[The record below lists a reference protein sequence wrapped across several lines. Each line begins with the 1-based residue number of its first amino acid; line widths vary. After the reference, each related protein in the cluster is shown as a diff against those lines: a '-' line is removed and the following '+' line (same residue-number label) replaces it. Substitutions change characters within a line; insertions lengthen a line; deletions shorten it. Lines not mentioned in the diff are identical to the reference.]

1 MTIIGVS
8 GSTKC
13 DWAILYVDGKVLRCS
28 TRGINPLFHDA
39 DEIAAIIQSS
49 SDLLAHARETVAVFI
64 YGAGCSSKSRQ
75 NVVRN
80 ALSAV
85 FPKAH
90 HIVNHDIVASAL
102 AVYQGK
108 PMIAAILGTG
118 SNACYY
124 DGDIVRQEVPAL
136 DYILGDEGG
145 GAYFGKILLRDY
157 LYKKLPAE
165 IHQAFEQEFH
175 LTRDDILEKVYMQ
188 PYANVYL
195 ASFMSFIHTHKDHS
209 YFSELIKDGFDKFFA
224 IHILSFSK
232 YKEIPVHFT
241 GSVAY
246 YFEEILQTVAAD
258 HGVTIGSIIK
268 EPIEGLITYHEQ
280 KLKTA

>member
-13 DWAILYVDGKVLRCS
+13 DWAILHVEGEVVRCS
-28 TRGINPLFHDA
+28 TRGINPLFHDVE
-39 DEIAAIIQSS
+39 DITSIIQSS
-49 SDLLAHARETVAVFI
+49 AILTEYARETEAVFV

-75 NVVRN
+75 NMVRN

-85 FPKAH
+85 FTKSH
-90 HIVNHDIVASAL
+90 LVVNHDIVASAL
-102 AVYQGK
+102 ATYQGE

-145 GAYFGKILLRDY
+145 GAYFGKQLLNAF
-157 LYKKLPAE
+157 LYRKLPAD
-165 IHQAFEQEFH
+165 IQSDFESSYH
-175 LTRDDILEKVYMQ
+175 LTRDDIFEKVYNE

-195 ASFMSFIHTHKDHS
+195 ASFMPFIQAHQEHP
-209 YFSELIKDGFDKFFA
+209 YFRKMLLEGFRKFFETQ
-224 IHILSFSK
+224 ITSFSK
-232 YKEIPVHFT
+232 YQQVLLHFT

-246 YFEEILQTVAAD
+246 FFQDLLKEVSGEYNTKIGFIL
-258 HGVTIGSIIK
+258 K
-268 EPIEGLITYHEQ
+268 EPIEGLITYHEN
-280 KLKTA
+280 KLKSA

>member
-13 DWAILYVDGKVLRCS
+13 DWAILSPGKDPVRCS
-28 TRGINPLFHDA
+28 TGGINPLFRDA
-39 DEIAAIIQSS
+39 ETIAGIISS
-49 SDLLAHARETVAVFI
+49 SADLTTHARQASAVFV
-64 YGAGCSSKSRQ
+64 YGAGCSSRSRQ

-80 ALSAV
+80 ALAAV

-90 HIVNHDIVASAL
+90 HVVNHDIVASAL
-102 AVYQGK
+102 ATYSGSPV
-108 PMIAAILGTG
+108 IAAILGTG

-145 GAYFGKILLRDY
+145 GAYFGKKLIRDY
-157 LYKKLPAE
+157 LYNRLPKE
-165 IHQAFEQEFH
+165 IHQAFSAQYS
-175 LTRDDILEKVYMQ
+175 LGRDEILENVYMR

-195 ASFMSFIHTHKDHS
+195 ASFMKFIQEHKDHP
-209 YFSELIKDGFDKFFA
+209 YFREMILHGFRLFFE
-224 IHILSFSK
+224 IQVCSFSK
-232 YKEIPVHFT
+232 YQELPVHFT

-246 YFEEILQTVAAD
+246 YFEDELRQIANEFGVQT
-258 HGVTIGSIIK
+258 GKIIK
-268 EPIEGLITYHEQ
+268 EPIEGLITYHQ
-280 KLKTA
+280 TKLRTE